1 MLTKL
6 FIELD
11 FNHVLVK
18 EKSNHTNY
26 VILEVVITPYFI
38 HEIDHYILKPFN
50 LCTKKEKFN
59 FDFFIIEMF

>member
-6 FIELD
+6 FVEFD

-26 VILEVVITPYFI
+26 VILEVVIIPYFI
-38 HEIDHYILKPFN
+38 HEIDLHILKPFN
-50 LCTKKEKFN
+50 LCNKKKEISN
-59 FDFFIIEMF
+59 LICS